1 MKITH
6 KFLKGILNPLQQ
18 TVIEASHAIME
29 VYKKDSFDHDIKSD
43 GSPVTEADNRAN
55 DIIIRSLQEITPEI
69 PIVSEETFNKEEE
82 NPKGSYWL
90 VDPLDGTREFINKS
104 KEFTVNIALIENGVP
119 IFGIIGAPATGK
131 IWSGSFFQRP
141 TRMYRLGAMFFFMG
155 PFAIIPWFIQHS
167 SYGPHS
173 MTKEMVGGKLVYKD
187 GPIRLVMSKN
197 HQTDHD
203 KSFLE
208 FLNKKSISYEVVEKG
223 SSLKLCALADN
234 EADIYPRFGPTC
246 EWDIAAGHAYL
257 ISKGGRV
264 CQMSSGEH
272 LAYTKKDTIL
282 NPSFAG
288 FRNTYLKDRYMPLLS
303 EFYKKL
309 V

>member
-18 TVIEASHAIME
+18 TVIDASHAIME
-29 VYKKDSFDHDIKSD
+29 VYKKDSFQLDIKSD
-43 GSPVTEADNRAN
+43 GSPVTEADNNAN
-55 DIIIRSLQEITPEI
+55 DIIVKALQEITPQI
-69 PIVSEETFNKEEE
+69 PIISEETYKKEDK
-82 NPKGSYWL
+82 NPISSYWL

-104 KEFTVNIALIENGVP
+104 DEFTVNIALIENSIPV
-119 IFGIIGAPATGK
+119 FGIVAAPATGK
-131 IWSGSFFQRP
+131 IWSGSFFQSPSKYSKLRN
-141 TRMYRLGAMFFFMG
+141 YFDQWSWHKHLLASLGGSDFT
-155 PFAIIPWFIQHS
+155 PN
-167 SYGPHS
+167 
-173 MTKEMVGGKLVYKD
+173 
-187 GPIRLVMSKN
+187 PIRIVMSKS
-197 HQTDHD
+197 HQTDID
-203 KSFLE
+203 KKFLQFLE
-208 FLNKKSISYEVVEKG
+208 EKFIDGLPISYRVVEKG
-223 SSLKLCALADN
+223 SSLKLCSLADN

-264 CQMSSGEH
+264 CQMSSGDH

-282 NPSFAG
+282 NPYFVG

>member
-6 KFLKGILNPLQQ
+6 NFLKSILNQLNE
-18 TVIEASHAIME
+18 TVSNASGAIME
-29 VYKKDSFDHDIKSD
+29 VYEKDSFDLDIKSD

-55 DIIIRSLQEITPEI
+55 EIIIESLGKITPNI

-82 NPKGSYWL
+82 NPNGPYWL
-90 VDPLDGTREFINKS
+90 VDPLDGTKEFINKS
-104 KEFTVNIALIENGVP
+104 KEFTVNIALIENSMPV
-119 IFGIIGAPATGK
+119 FGIVAAPATGK
-131 IWSGSFFQRP
+131 VWSGSFFQRP
-141 TRMYRLGAMFFFMG
+141 SKL
-155 PFAIIPWFIQHS
+155 
-167 SYGPHS
+167 
-173 MTKEMVGGKLVYKD
+173 TKILNRYLTHGHKPNQLR
-187 GPIRLVMSKN
+187 IVMSKS
-197 HQTDHD
+197 HQTDTD
-203 KSFLE
+203 KQFLE
-208 FLNKKSISYEVVEKG
+208 FLEEQSFNGIPISYSVVEKG

-264 CQMSSGEH
+264 NQMSSGKH
-272 LAYTKKDTIL
+272 LNYSKKDTIL
-282 NPSFAG
+282 NPAFVG
-288 FRNTYLKDRYMPLLS
+288 FRNTYLKDTYMPLLS